1 MMKKVSRNI
10 KFSINEN
17 TRDNETW
24 VKQEIESCKFKDTRL
39 NKRFQKLCESLYAG
53 IGESIPYACQDWANT
68 KAAYRFFSNDRINE
82 EQILSG
88 HFLSTKERV
97 TEAQGNILILHDTTE
112 FKYKRD
118 DPRTIGL
125 LTGLPKKRDLF
136 GKLERITTHG
146 VLMHSSLA
154 VTTLGLPLGLAAIK
168 FFTRKKF
175 IGSNELKRHI
185 NPTRIPIDKKE
196 SFRWLENLRQAT
208 TLINDPS
215 RCIHIGDRES
225 DIYELFCEA
234 QKAKTHF
241 LVRTCVDRLAGDGNH
256 TIAAEMSRIKVK
268 GLHRTEV
275 RDNKGNVSQAKLK
288 IKYHSI
294 TVLPPVDK
302 SKHYPKLQLT
312 VIHAEEKGKPKN
324 RDKIMWKLLTDLPV
338 TSLGGAIEKLN
349 WYAMRW
355 KIELF
360 HKILKSGCKAE
371 SSKLRTANRIANL
384 IAIFCILSWRIFW
397 MTMLNRTLPN
407 AASALALTE
416 IEIKLLD
423 NLINNNG
430 TKKKRK
436 LSDYLISIAKLG
448 GYLARNSDAPP
459 GNIVMWRGLTRLI
472 DIELGFNMAMKI
484 VGN

>member
-1 MMKKVSRNI
+1 MHKKQLTTKLSVAGNTDNGWI
-10 KFSINEN
+10 KGEVE
-17 TRDNETW
+17 R
-24 VKQEIESCKFKDTRL
+24 CKFKDARI
-39 NKRFQKLCESLYAG
+39 NKRFQKLCECLYDG
-53 IGESIPYACQDWANT
+53 MGKSIPFACQDWANT
-68 KAAYRFFSNDRINE
+68 KAAYRFFSNNRINE
-82 EQILSG
+82 EEILSG

-97 TEAQGNILILHDTTE
+97 TEAKGNVLILHDTTE

-118 DPRTIGL
+118 DPREIGL
-125 LTGLPKKRDLF
+125 ITGLPKKRNLF
-136 GKLERITTHG
+136 GKLMRITTHG

-154 VTTLGLPLGLAAIK
+154 VTTAGLPLGLAAIK

-175 IGSNELKRHI
+175 IGANELKRHV
-185 NPTRIPIDKKE
+185 NATRIPIDKKE
-196 SFRWLENLRQAT
+196 SIRWLQNLRQAT
-208 TLINDPS
+208 TLIDDPN

-234 QKAKTHF
+234 QAAKTHF

-256 TIAAEMSRIKVK
+256 TIAAEMKRIKVK
-268 GLHRTEV
+268 GIHCIEV
-275 RDNKGNVSQAKLK
+275 RDNKGKVSQAKLK

-294 TVLPPVDK
+294 MVLPPTDK
-302 SKHYPKLQLT
+302 SKYYPKLQLT

-324 RDKIMWKLLTDLPV
+324 RERIIWKLLTDLPV
-338 TSLGGAIEKLN
+338 TSLTEAIEKLN

-371 SSKLRTANRIANL
+371 SSKLRAANRITNL

-397 MTMLNRTLPN
+397 MTMLNRTSPN
-407 AASALALTE
+407 ASYKLALTD

-423 NLINNNG
+423 TLIKNKNISR
-430 TKKKRK
+430 KKK
-436 LSDYLISIAKLG
+436 LSYYLISVAKLG
-448 GYLARNSDAPP
+448 GYLARNSDSPP
-459 GNIVMWRGLTRLI
+459 GNTVMWRGLTRLT
-472 DIELGFNMAMKI
+472 DIELGFNMAMKL